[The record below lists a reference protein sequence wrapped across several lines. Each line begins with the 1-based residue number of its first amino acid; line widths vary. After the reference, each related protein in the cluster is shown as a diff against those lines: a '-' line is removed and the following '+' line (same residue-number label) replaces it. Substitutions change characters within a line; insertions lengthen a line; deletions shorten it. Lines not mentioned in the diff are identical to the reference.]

1 MSGKIYLIQSDNTLQ
16 ALSQQP
22 YANEDLFQSL
32 LEQYPDLLAGEQI
45 DEANPRRWLLVARE
59 VGVPG
64 EEGGGNQWSLDHL
77 FLDQDAV
84 PTLVEVKRASDTC
97 IRREVVG
104 QMLDYAAN
112 AVVYWPVET
121 IRARFEA
128 TCDTRGAEPA
138 QEILN
143 LLGASPDDNEA
154 VEAFWGQVKT
164 NLQAAKIR
172 MVFVADAIPPELR
185 RIVEFLNAHMD
196 PVEVLA
202 VEIKQYVGEGLRTL
216 VPRVVG
222 QTAQAQGKKTTAV
235 RESRQWDQTS
245 FLEDLSRRHGADA
258 AQVAAKTLAWA
269 RSRGLRLWWG
279 KGDKDGSCFPMFDYQ
294 REQYWLVSLWTYGR
308 CEVQFQMMASKPP
321 FADEA
326 KRLELLDRFNQIPG
340 LNLPQDGIHRRPSF
354 PLALLKDEPAL
365 NQFLEVLDWMIAL
378 IRETSRSAGANDERS
393 MQHDS

>member
-1 MSGKIYLIQSDNTLQ
+1 MTGKIYLIQSNNTLQ

-22 YANEDLFQSL
+22 YPNEDLFQGL
-32 LEQYPDLLAGEQI
+32 LEQYPDLLAGDQM

-64 EEGGGNQWSLDHL
+64 EEGGSNQWSLDHL
-77 FLDQDAV
+77 FLDQDAI
-84 PTLVEVKRASDTC
+84 PTLVEVKRASDTR

-128 TCDTRGAEPA
+128 TCEKRGDDPT
-138 QEILN
+138 QLILE
-143 LLGASPDDNEA
+143 LIAASPDDETA
-154 VEAFWGQVKT
+154 VEVFWDQVKT

-172 MVFVADAIPPELR
+172 MVFVADEIPPELR

-222 QTAQAQGKKTTAV
+222 QTAEAQGKKSTGA
-235 RESRQWDQTS
+235 RSQRQWDEQS
-245 FLEDLSRRHGADA
+245 FVADLRHKHGDDA
-258 AQVAAKTLAWA
+258 VQVAEKIIAWA
-269 RSRGLRLWWG
+269 KERKLRLWWG
-279 KGDKDGSCFPMFDYQ
+279 KGSQDGSCYPMLDHNG
-294 REQYWLVSLWTYGR
+294 EQYWLISFWTYGR
-308 CEVQFQMMASKPP
+308 LNVLFQQMATKPP
-321 FADEA
+321 FDDEA
-326 KRLELLDRFNQIPG
+326 LRVDLLRRVNDILDVNLPPDGINRLPAFPIAVLKTGTRLE
-340 LNLPQDGIHRRPSF
+340 
-354 PLALLKDEPAL
+354 
-365 NQFLEVLDWMIAL
+365 QFLGVLDWIVEQVKLA
-378 IRETSRSAGANDERS
+378 
-393 MQHDS
+393 